1 MARSISDQLKAAI
14 RKSENSR
21 YAICQATGVDEAALS
36 RFLNEER
43 GLSLATV
50 DKLADFLNL
59 ELVERKRKG

>member
-1 MARSISDQLKAAI
+1 MARLISEQLKAAVL
-14 RKSENSR
+14 RADCSC
-21 YAICQATGVDEAALS
+21 YAIHQATGVDEAALS
-36 RFLNEER
+36 RFLSGER